1 MKIQKKINSCRL
13 CNSKQLNKII
23 DFGKIALGNNLQ
35 KKKYNAL
42 NAKKFNLCLNNCK
55 KCNHFQLS
63 NSVSPKILY
72 QTNYTYLTGVSN
84 TFNKHF
90 LNYSSWL
97 EKKIN
102 NKKRKKSILDV
113 GSNDGTCLC
122 YFKEKGYYVI
132 GVDPAQTPAKIANN
146 KGIQTI
152 NNFFNKKTSKEIV
165 KQHGRFDV
173 ITSHNVLAHIEN
185 IEETFLSIYDSLK
198 SNGHFCFEI
207 GYFHDVLKKNLFD
220 TIYHEHLDYHHA
232 NPLCSFLNRI
242 GFSVKNLSTNSIQG
256 GSLRVL
262 CKKEKKVQN
271 SKQVDIFRSKE
282 KNSILFN
289 RKYLRSWEV
298 IIKNKMKI
306 YGDAVK
312 SFSRDKFTKIGY
324 GSPTKVVLL
333 MKLSGLD
340 SKDINYIIED
350 NKLKINRFL
359 PTTGVKINKFTSQ
372 KMNKTLVISV
382 FAWNFYEEIVNKLK
396 RTLPLNSIIIC
407 PLPNFKIIKL

>member
-113 GSNDGTCLC
+113 GSNDGTCLH

-132 GVDPAQTPAKIANN
+132 GVDPAQTP
-146 KGIQTI
+146 T
-152 NNFFNKKTSKEIV
+152 KTSKEIV

-198 SNGHFCFEI
+198 SNGYFCFEI

-298 IIKNKMKI
+298 IIKNKMKR

-312 SFSRDKFTKIGY
+312 SFNRDKFTKIGY

-340 SKDINYIIED
+340 SKDIKYIIED

-359 PTTGVKINKFTSQ
+359 PTTGVKIKKFTSK